1 MPLAGELT
9 QSSSEI
15 RAEQVQVLGRRP
27 AKYDDDAIVT
37 LVRGD
42 AARAAEFIAQTG
54 LAEHWRE
61 AKLLYKSPRT
71 QRAFEG
77 TTVTRANVARFKV
90 AQAVQTLVPG
100 MKSGIFYEKPPFLFR
115 PRPSQKESTVRAKM
129 TLFDAF
135 LDYCKFELK
144 AEKAME
150 SQVLYGTVICKAGWE
165 KKTRIRKEYKR
176 KRPPIEVQLPFE
188 DKPKHLPTEEADE
201 VTIQEVEE
209 TEEGPFFDVCKLGS
223 VLVDP
228 GWSEANELHTAKYVV
243 HRTYPTFKDLEAL
256 RENDLYNIPSEEQL
270 KAYFFEHRGQGAGE
284 TSSIEEQLHLNGEF
298 EASQMPNEVTSVDP
312 LEAPLEMLER
322 WDEELC
328 HAILST
334 AEGKSVIIRTGDH
347 QLPRIPFFAANFWN
361 EPEEGWGIGAGRIVG
376 SDQRIDKGVT
386 DAALDILSFACN
398 PSYARDQ
405 GANVSTQ
412 QVKQR
417 LGGIVD
423 VQVRGNQSVRD
434 VFGLIEMPKVPGE
447 AFALLSLS
455 SQTAN
460 AAVGSDEAFTQ
471 GSLPGRGG
479 SSAARTATGAGG
491 IISANAGRIQG
502 PVGHFCNGILLP
514 FLALLEDMV
523 KEFAPTSLLRKIL
536 GERLGDYELDIE
548 DFYNSTEEMETLA
561 GTHLAAK
568 KAMAQAL
575 PLMISV
581 LENPRL
587 IEQLNEI
594 GYVVDVKELFEMFL
608 ETAEWK
614 NDRDLIRPMT
624 PQEQQAKQAQNPMM
638 GKMQAAVQQLG
649 AKHQFKAQEIDQ
661 QAQNKLAHDLF
672 LNAGDEAANY
682 VERGV
687 AREAQRSGVYTSQ
700 PGG

>member
-1 MPLAGELT
+1 MPLEGELT
-9 QSSSEI
+9 QTSSEI
-15 RAEQVQVLGRRP
+15 RADQVQVLGKRP
-27 AKYDDDAIVT
+27 AKYNDQAIIT
-37 LVRGD
+37 LVRED
-42 AARAAEFIAQTG
+42 AARAAEFISNTG
-54 LAEHWRE
+54 LSEHWRE
-61 AKLLYKSPRT
+61 AKILYKSPRN
-71 QRAFEG
+71 QRTFEG

-115 PRPSQKESTVRAKM
+115 PRPSQNESTVRAK
-129 TLFDAF
+129 TALFDAL
-135 LDYCKFELK
+135 LDYCKFEQK

-165 KKTRIRKEYKR
+165 KKTRIRKVYKR
-176 KRPPIEVQLPFE
+176 KRPPIEVQLPFQQ
-188 DKPKHLPTEEADE
+188 KPTQLATQEADE
-201 VTIQEVEE
+201 VDIEDAEE
-209 TEEGPFFDVCKLGS
+209 TKEGPFFEVCKLGS

-228 GWSEANELHTAKYVV
+228 GWCEANELHMAKFVT
-243 HRTYPTFKDLEAL
+243 HRTYPTFKDLEDL
-256 RENDLYNIPSEEQL
+256 RQNELYNIPSEDQL
-270 KAYFFEHRGQGAGE
+270 KAYFFEHRGQDAGE
-284 TSSIEEQLHLNGEF
+284 PSQIEENLHPNGEA
-298 EASQMPNEVTSVDP
+298 ETSQLPNEVTSVDP

-322 WDEELC
+322 WDEEQC
-328 HAILST
+328 HTILST
-334 AEGKSVIIRTGDH
+334 ADGKSIIIRTGDH
-347 QLPRIPFFAANFWN
+347 QMPRIPFFAANFWN

-386 DAALDILSFACN
+386 DAALDILSLACN
-398 PSYARDQ
+398 PSYARDS
-405 GANVSTQ
+405 GANVATQ
-412 QVKQR
+412 QIKQR

-434 VFGLIEMPKVPGE
+434 VFGLIETPKVPGE

-523 KEFAPTSLLRKIL
+523 KEFCPTTLIRKIL
-536 GERLGDYELDIE
+536 GDRLGDYELDIE
-548 DFYNSTEEMETLA
+548 DFYNTTEEMETLA

-614 NDRDLIRPMT
+614 NDRNLIRPIT
-624 PQEQQAKQAQNPMM
+624 QQEQQTKQMQNPAM
-638 GKMQAAVQQLG
+638 GKLQMAIQQLQ
-649 AKHQFKAQEIDQ
+649 AKHGFKAQEIDQ
-661 QAQNKLAHDLF
+661 TAQNKLAHDLF
-672 LNAGDEAANY
+672 LSAGDEAANY

-687 AREAQRSGVYTSQ
+687 ARDAQRASPYTAQ
-700 PGG
+700 PGA